1 MYKQEI
7 INIALYGLL
16 IIFIDYIYLSQIS
29 SSFGKMIKTIQGK
42 EMKVKIMPA
51 IVVYICM
58 IGAWYMFIYR
68 EIEKHTFKENII
80 RAGMLGFF
88 IYTIFDFTNLALI
101 DGYRLDLAIIDSI
114 WGATLYMLTTYIFIR
129 FLN

>member
-1 MYKQEI
+1 MFKKEL
-7 INIALYGLL
+7 INILLYSLL
-16 IIFIDYIYLSQIS
+16 VIAIDYIYLSQIS

-51 IVVYICM
+51 VIVYICM
-58 IGAWYMFIYR
+58 IGAWYMFIYK
-68 EIEKHTFKENII
+68 EIEKHTFKENIV

-101 DGYRLDLAIIDSI
+101 DGYRLDLAIIDSL
-114 WGATLYMLTTYIFIR
+114 WGATLYMLTTIIFLR
-129 FLN
+129 FIN

>member
-42 EMKVKIMPA
+42 EMKVKIMHA

-101 DGYRLDLAIIDSI
+101 DGYRLDLAIIDSV